1 MNYLHHWSKYSAT
14 QNYSNSY
21 TLFKTDKPTKG
32 NTNKSKQTKNRDS
45 KGKPQKEQ
53 PLRIDRLSIL
63 LFLAWEFQSNPR
75 SMTQCVGVRNVRRQ
89 VCFYIFIMAKLMATA
104 DRPSPVGNGATFF
117 GLFDNNSFSDEGFM
131 N

>member
-14 QNYSNSY
+14 QNYSKSY
-21 TLFKTDKPTKG
+21 ILFKTDKPTKR
-32 NTNKSKQTKNRDS
+32 NPNKSKQTKNRDS

-53 PLRIDRLSIL
+53 SLRTDRLSIL

-117 GLFDNNSFSDEGFM
+117 GRFDNNSFSDEGFM